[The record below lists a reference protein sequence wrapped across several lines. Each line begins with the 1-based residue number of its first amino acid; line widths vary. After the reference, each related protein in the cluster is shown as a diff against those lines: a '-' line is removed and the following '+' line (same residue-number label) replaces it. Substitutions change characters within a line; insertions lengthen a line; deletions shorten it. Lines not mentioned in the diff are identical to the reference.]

1 MTLLVLRNHNF
12 VVFFV
17 NENADDQLKNTLT
30 NVSLKTLGLMF
41 ERNFFGGST
50 VSEQLHGGIFS
61 TMYP

>member
-12 VVFFV
+12 VVFFA

-30 NVSLKTLGLMF
+30 NVSLKKLGLMF
-41 ERNFFGGST
+41 ERNFFGWST
-50 VSEQLHGGIFS
+50 VSEQLHVGIFS